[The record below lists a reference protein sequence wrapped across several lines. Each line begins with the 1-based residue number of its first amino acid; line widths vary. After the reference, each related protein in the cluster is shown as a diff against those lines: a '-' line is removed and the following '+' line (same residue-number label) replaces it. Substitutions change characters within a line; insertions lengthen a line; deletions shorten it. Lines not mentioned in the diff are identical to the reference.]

1 MGARTGAEYVA
12 GLRKTPRQLFM
23 NGECIEDVTADPR
36 LAGGAQMLAAV
47 FDRQHAFPDDCLI
60 PDPETGEPINV
71 SHMLPRSVDDL
82 RHRNRGLSRLS
93 EMSAG
98 MMGRH
103 AGLHE
108 RQVRRLRRR
117 AHD

>member
-71 SHMLPRSVDDL
+71 SHMLPRASTTSVTATADCPACP
-82 RHRNRGLSRLS
+82 RCRRG
-93 EMSAG
+93 
-98 MMGRH
+98 
-103 AGLHE
+103 
-108 RQVRRLRRR
+108 
-117 AHD
+117 